1 MTDSLRKET
10 SRRKA
15 ALAASPSFMRPF
27 SRREFL
33 LTTAAAA
40 TASLAATSTTG
51 APEPVIDIHQH
62 TDYSGRTDEQMFAHQ
77 RKMGVTHSVLLPAG
91 RFFNLEA
98 GVSGND
104 RAQAVAKQLPQEY
117 SCFANEVP
125 YLSDARDVIRQALQ
139 AGAIGIGEQKFQVDA
154 DSRAVILVAEI
165 AQEFGV
171 PVLLHFQYGRYNTGL
186 EKFHRILEKFPKV
199 NFIGH
204 AQTWWANIDAKA
216 DQSVLYPKGPVTPGG
231 ITDRLLAD
239 YPNMFGDTSAGSGL
253 NAFLRDEEFTRG
265 FFDRHQDKLLFGSD
279 CNDAVGEG
287 EKCTGAGIL
296 AAIRRLAPNTAA
308 ERKILYE
315 NAKRVLK
322 LKV

>member
-1 MTDSLRKET
+1 
-10 SRRKA
+10 
-15 ALAASPSFMRPF
+15 MRLF

-33 LTTAAAA
+33 LTSAAA
-40 TASLAATSTTG
+40 TASFAGAAET
-51 APEPVIDIHQH
+51 AEPVIDIHQH
-62 TDYSGRTDEQMFAHQ
+62 TDYTGRTDEQMIAHQ

-98 GVSGND
+98 GCSGND
-104 RAQAVAKQLPQEY
+104 RVQEIARKLPGEY
-117 SCFANEVP
+117 SFFANEVP
-125 YLSDARDVIRQALQ
+125 YLSDARDEIRKALQ
-139 AGAIGIGEQKFQVDA
+139 AGGIGIGEQKFQVDA
-154 DSRAVILVAEI
+154 DSRAVMLVAEI
-165 AQEFGV
+165 AKEFGV
-171 PVLLHFQYGRYNTGL
+171 PVLLHFQFGRYNTGID
-186 EKFHRILEKFPKV
+186 KFHLILEKFPTV

-216 DQSVLYPKGPVTPGG
+216 DQAVLYPKGPVTPGG
-231 ITDRLLAD
+231 LTDRLLSD

-287 EKCTGAGIL
+287 DKCTGAGIL
-296 AAIRRLAPNTAA
+296 SAIRRLVPSKAV